1 MAEEYAENHLLI
13 SEVHIFQS
21 PFNFILSIRLLSF
34 DKLRTMIKR
43 LVILLVVLL
52 STTSLAEAT
61 HVAGGNI
68 TYVNIGPNTYRI
80 RLTLIRDCSGA
91 TLGQSAQVTSRN
103 NCNVNGPSTTVTLL
117 AGSGAEIPTPCTND
131 PSRCLDGTRYGVQKY
146 EYEGIVTLPAS
157 PVTCQLWYFGY
168 SLCCRNSSSTIVGQP
183 NFFIESMV
191 NNGAGIN
198 NSSAYFNTFQ
208 VPAFCILEPVNVFFN
223 VDELNGDSLVFSLT
237 PARISTVGNA
247 PYQAGF
253 TPTQPVSGTPPV
265 VNQNNGNLSF
275 ISTMPQNAVI
285 VVTVTEWRNGVV
297 VGIVSFDVQLV
308 LGTGRYCDNITPSFQ
323 SDSLSRACSQDLN
336 LTVRLNTLVECNTV
350 TTNASEF
357 RLYYPDG
364 RLVPIVSAFADS
376 CTLGRT
382 RVIRLVLGR
391 PMEIN
396 GFYYMVSR
404 KGTDGDTFGNQCQR
418 YMVEFDTL
426 VYQVTGC
433 PEYDIPMDLLNVT
446 VDSVNQNVTELAWS
460 DPVGLNYNWLN
471 AFLVWRK
478 NPINGIYDRVRY
490 TDNSPAARKFA
501 DYEPNLFPKDGSVSF
516 KVNLGLN
523 NGVRNPLSNELSTI
537 HLIDTP
543 GDIEDNLDLTL
554 AWSPYAGWPNPVY
567 TVQFKDEQ
575 RDFPVGWQYPE
586 QNASTTDTFITFEK
600 PILPGLYLARVL
612 TLDPNGVYKS
622 YSNWV
627 TFKVKARDLKIPNV
641 ITPNGDGVNDVFVV
655 ENLEYYIN
663 GSLKVFNR
671 WGQQVYESLT
681 YLNNWSPNELEGGT
695 YFYQMVVQKDQTVTQ
710 TFNGALE
717 IVK

>member
-103 NCNVNGPSTTVTLL
+103 NCNVNGPTTTVTLL

-501 DYEPNLFPKDGSVSF
+501 DYEPNLFPKDGPVSF
-516 KVNLGLN
+516 KVNLSLN

>member
-1 MAEEYAENHLLI
+1 MVA
-13 SEVHIFQS
+13 
-21 PFNFILSIRLLSF
+21 LLSSAS
-34 DKLRTMIKR
+34 I
-43 LVILLVVLL
+43 
-52 STTSLAEAT
+52 AEAT

-68 TYVNIGPNTYRI
+68 TYVNIGPSQYRI

-91 TLGQSAQVTSRN
+91 TLGTTAQVQSRN
-103 NCNVNGPSTTVTLL
+103 NCGANGPTTTVTLL
-117 AGSGAEIPTPCTND
+117 PGSGTEIPTPCTDD
-131 PSRCLDGTRYGVQKY
+131 PSRCIGGTRYGVQKY
-146 EYEGIVTLPAS
+146 EYEGIVTLPTAAA
-157 PVTCQLWYFGY
+157 TCQNWFFSY
-168 SLCCRNSSSTIVGQP
+168 SLCCRNNSNTLNGQP
-183 NFFIESMV
+183 NFYVESMV
-191 NNGAGIN
+191 NNSPGIN

-208 VPAFCILEPVNVFFN
+208 VPAFCILEPVNVLFN
-223 VDELNGDSLVFSLT
+223 VDEPNGDSLVFSLS
-237 PARISTVGNA
+237 PARISAVGNA
-247 PYQAGF
+247 PYQGGYS
-253 TPTQPVSGTPPV
+253 PTQPINGTPPV

-275 ISTMPQNAVI
+275 LSTMAQNAVV
-285 VVTVTEWRNGVV
+285 VVTVTEYRNGII

-308 LGTGRYCDNITPSFQ
+308 LGTGRYCDNITPSYQ
-323 SDSLSRACSQDLN
+323 SDSLARACSQDLN
-336 LTVRLNTLVECNTV
+336 LTIRLNTGVECNTV

-391 PMEIN
+391 PMDIN

-404 KGTDGDTFGNQCQR
+404 RGTDGDTFGNQCQKF
-418 YMVEFDTL
+418 MVEFDTL
-426 VYQVTGC
+426 VYEVSGC
-433 PEYDIPMDLLNVT
+433 PEYNIPMNLLNVT
-446 VDSVNQNVTELAWS
+446 VDSVNVNATELAWS

-478 NPINGIYDRVRY
+478 NPTNGTYDRVRY
-490 TDNSPAARKFA
+490 TDSSPAARKFF
-501 DYEPNLFPKDGSVSF
+501 DVEPNLLPSEGPISF
-516 KVNLGLN
+516 KVNLVLN

-537 HLIDTP
+537 HLVDTP

-554 AWSPYAGWPNPVY
+554 AWTPYAGWANPIY

-600 PILPGLYLARVL
+600 PILPGKYLARVL
-612 TLDPNGVYKS
+612 TLDPAGIHKS

-627 TFKVKARDLKIPNV
+627 EFQVKARDIKIPNV
-641 ITPNGDGVNDVFVV
+641 VTPNGDGVNDVFII

-663 GSLKVFNR
+663 GSMKVFNR
-671 WGQQVYESLT
+671 WGQLVYESLT
-681 YLNNWSPNELEGGT
+681 YKNDWNPTELEGGT
-695 YFYQMVVQKDQTVTQ
+695 YFYQITIQRDQTVSEA
-710 TFNGALE
+710 FNGVVE

>member
-223 VDELNGDSLVFSLT
+223 VDEPNGDSLVFSLT

-501 DYEPNLFPKDGSVSF
+501 DYEPNLFPKDGPVSF
-516 KVNLGLN
+516 KVNLSLN